1 MVTVTD
7 GNGCSA
13 TQSATVVSGA
23 LLTAVITP
31 VGNQC
36 LSGNSFTFD
45 GGSSTI
51 SSGTITSYNWL
62 FGDGNSASGMIT
74 THSYAAPG
82 TYTVALVVDDGTCTS
97 TTTIYPVDVYP
108 QPSVA
113 ITSKTDPSCNGFSNG
128 SASSS
133 GSGGQA
139 L

>member
-1 MVTVTD
+1 
-7 GNGCSA
+7 
-13 TQSATVVSGA
+13 
-23 LLTAVITP
+23 
-31 VGNQC
+31 
-36 LSGNSFTFD
+36 
-45 GGSSTI
+45 
-51 SSGTITSYNWL
+51 
-62 FGDGNSASGMIT
+62 MIT

-133 GSGGQA
+133 GSGGTGTLNYSWSPLRGSGSSIA
-139 L
+139 GLPGGTSFTVTVSDDNGCTAEDKV